1 MMSPSLQDYK
11 IIVKVIASKLQGSL
25 VSRNFV
31 SVIAISPSSEDINS
45 VVFEITTEIQN
56 QGGYQKADFKLFT

>member
-1 MMSPSLQDYK
+1 MMPPSLQDYK

-56 QGGYQKADFKLFT
+56 QGGYQKADFKLLT

>member
-1 MMSPSLQDYK
+1 MPPSLQDYK

-56 QGGYQKADFKLFT
+56 QGGYQKADFKLLT